1 MTGEITKELNMLRR
15 GGGGGGDD
23 GGDGHHRHQ
32 QLHHHKLEAGVAEIN
47 NSLCNAMLG
56 IVLSDEALRF
66 RSTSIYSCILI
77 FKFQRFN

>member
-1 MTGEITKELNMLRR
+1 MFRGGGV

-23 GGDGHHRHQ
+23 HQ
-32 QLHHHKLEAGVAEIN
+32 HHHKLEAGVAEIN

-66 RSTSIYSCILI
+66 RSTSIHCV
-77 FKFQRFN
+77 

>member
-1 MTGEITKELNMLRR
+1 MLRR
-15 GGGGGGDD
+15 GGGGGD
-23 GGDGHHRHQ
+23 GGGSGGAGDGQHHHHQ

-66 RSTSIYSCILI
+66 RSTSILVV
-77 FKFQRFN
+77 F